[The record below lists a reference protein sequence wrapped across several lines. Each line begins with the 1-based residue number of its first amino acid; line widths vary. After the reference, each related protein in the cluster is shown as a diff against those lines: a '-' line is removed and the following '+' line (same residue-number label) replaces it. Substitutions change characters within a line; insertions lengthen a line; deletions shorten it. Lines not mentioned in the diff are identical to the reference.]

1 MRMFFGSLDQH
12 GKGDGVI
19 TMQEWLKIMGQLGD
33 KMTNEQVE
41 SDMRALLAIAKPR
54 AREALA
60 EKIAA
65 RVDELFKGLDSEGAG
80 YTGAAVP
87 RKALRE
93 RIRADAEMLALLGK
107 SGAWALYALKQLGEG
122 GPTANITCTEF
133 KAGLD
138 SYVAARDSALDAL
151 EQEWRN
157 LDPEAT
163 GTVSREKLAAKL
175 QSLMGADASTSTL
188 VAAAGGPD
196 AFSGLQELLDATVE
210 KLRADGPISRAAFLA
225 SLKPPR
231 AAAADRLLAI
241 FRTLDTAQTGKVPRA
256 ELTAKLAADATVQK
270 LLANAGGAAQFDAL
284 EKLGASSDDGL
295 DLGEITLDEFKAGLS

>member
-1 MRMFFGSLDQH
+1 
-12 GKGDGVI
+12 
-19 TMQEWLKIMGQLGD
+19 
-33 KMTNEQVE
+33 MTDEQVE

-65 RVDELFKGLDSEGAG
+65 RVDELFKGFDSEG
-80 YTGAAVP
+80 AVP

-93 RIRADAEMLALLGK
+93 RIRADAEMLALLGR

-196 AFSGLQELLDATVE
+196 AFSGLQELLDATVD
-210 KLRADGPISRAAFLA
+210 KLRALR
-225 SLKPPR
+225 
-231 AAAADRLLAI
+231 
-241 FRTLDTAQTGKVPRA
+241 
-256 ELTAKLAADATVQK
+256 
-270 LLANAGGAAQFDAL
+270 
-284 EKLGASSDDGL
+284 
-295 DLGEITLDEFKAGLS
+295 

>member
-1 MRMFFGSLDQH
+1 
-12 GKGDGVI
+12 
-19 TMQEWLKIMGQLGD
+19 
-33 KMTNEQVE
+33 MTDEQVE

-65 RVDELFKGLDSEGAG
+65 RVDELFKGFDSEGAG

-93 RIRADAEMLALLGK
+93 RIRADAEMLALLGR

-210 KLRADGPISRAAFLA
+210 QLRADGPISRAAFLA

-256 ELTAKLAADATVQK
+256 ELTAKLAADAPVQR

-284 EKLGASSDDGL
+284 EKLGASSDGVDP
-295 DLGEITLDEFKAGLS
+295 GEITLDEFKAGLS

>member
-1 MRMFFGSLDQH
+1 
-12 GKGDGVI
+12 
-19 TMQEWLKIMGQLGD
+19 
-33 KMTNEQVE
+33 MTDEQVE

-65 RVDELFKGLDSEGAG
+65 RVDELFKGFDSEGAG

-93 RIRADAEMLALLGK
+93 RIRADAEMLALLGR

-151 EQEWRN
+151 EQEA
-157 LDPEAT
+157 P
-163 GTVSREKLAAKL
+163 LAAAQLPEGRDGRL
-175 QSLMGADASTSTL
+175 Q
-188 VAAAGGPD
+188 VA
-196 AFSGLQELLDATVE
+196 QH
-210 KLRADGPISRAAFLA
+210 
-225 SLKPPR
+225 
-231 AAAADRLLAI
+231 
-241 FRTLDTAQTGKVPRA
+241 
-256 ELTAKLAADATVQK
+256 LT
-270 LLANAGGAAQFDAL
+270 
-284 EKLGASSDDGL
+284 
-295 DLGEITLDEFKAGLS
+295 

>member
-1 MRMFFGSLDQH
+1 
-12 GKGDGVI
+12 
-19 TMQEWLKIMGQLGD
+19 
-33 KMTNEQVE
+33 MTNEQVE

-270 LLANAGGAAQFDAL
+270 LLANAGGAAQFDVL